1 MKQLWL
7 LVLPLALL
15 AGCKGKEEAPVQ
27 SNAKVNVAPER
38 IVAIGRVEPEV
49 KVTPIGSEVNGVISK
64 IYVHAGD
71 SVKKGQL
78 LVEFDHDYEVAKLA
92 QINAKVATQNAEI
105 KNVQAQIAT
114 ATVKSNNLKT
124 KYERLQKIFEQ
135 GAETKQNAD
144 NAKADYEQAASDVD
158 RLQAALNS
166 AQSKLNEIAADAR
179 VAAVDVERRKVK
191 APANGVVLTMDLTE
205 GSAATTEKSLMD
217 FAPESPLSVLCEVDE
232 MWVDKLV
239 LGQKAFI
246 RTQGT
251 DDKLADGV
259 VVYLSPYLKKK
270 SLFSDDSANMEDRRV
285 REVRI
290 RLNDGA
296 GLLINSRVEAVIELQ
311 GNQ

>member
-38 IVAIGRVEPEV
+38 IVALGRVEPEV

-78 LVEFDHDYEVAKLA
+78 LVEFDHNYEDAKLA

-114 ATVKSNNLKT
+114 ATVKANNLKT

-144 NAKADYEQAASDVD
+144 NAKADYDQAASDVD

-179 VAAVDVERRKVK
+179 VAAV
-191 APANGVVLTMDLTE
+191 
-205 GSAATTEKSLMD
+205 
-217 FAPESPLSVLCEVDE
+217 
-232 MWVDKLV
+232 
-239 LGQKAFI
+239 
-246 RTQGT
+246 
-251 DDKLADGV
+251 
-259 VVYLSPYLKKK
+259 
-270 SLFSDDSANMEDRRV
+270 
-285 REVRI
+285 
-290 RLNDGA
+290 
-296 GLLINSRVEAVIELQ
+296 
-311 GNQ
+311 

>member
-1 MKQLWL
+1 MKQLW
-7 LVLPLALL
+7 VFILPLVLL
-15 AGCKGKEEAPVQ
+15 AGCKGKEETPAQ
-27 SNAKVNVAPER
+27 SNAKVSVEPER
-38 IVAIGRVEPEV
+38 IVALGRVEPEV
-49 KVTPIGSEVNGVISK
+49 KVTPIGSEVNGVIRK

-71 SVKKGQL
+71 TVKKDQL
-78 LVEFDHDYEVAKLA
+78 LVEFEHNYEDAKLA

-114 ATVKSNNLKT
+114 ATVKANNLKT

-135 GAETKQNAD
+135 GAETKQNTD
-144 NAKADYEQAASDVD
+144 NAKADYDQAASDVD

-290 RLNDGA
+290 RLNNSA
-296 GLLINSRVEAVIELQ
+296 GLLINSRVEAVIELH

>member
-7 LVLPLALL
+7 FVLSLALL

-27 SNAKVNVAPER
+27 SNVKVNVAPER

-49 KVTPIGSEVNGVISK
+49 KVTPIGSEVNGVIRK
-64 IYVHAGD
+64 IYVYAGD
-71 SVKKGQL
+71 SVKKDQL
-78 LVEFDHDYEVAKLA
+78 LVEFDHDYEDAKLA

-114 ATVKSNNLKT
+114 ATVKANNLKT

-144 NAKADYEQAASDVD
+144 NAKADYDQAASDVD

-251 DDKLADGV
+251 DDKLAEGV

-311 GNQ
+311 GNK